1 MIQKYH
7 ASEIAYQD
15 ISKSSKKSVWGRI
28 WVLEK
33 QGKCLNTKAFVKM
46 VIAKLNILQAQRALQ
61 AKFFNLKRRYK
72 RDTVTVTDATG
83 EIL

>member
-7 ASEIAYQD
+7 ASAIAYQD

-33 QGKCLNTKAFVKM
+33 QGKYLNTKAFVKM
-46 VIAKLNILQAQRALQ
+46 VIAKLNILHIVTNSQQPV
-61 AKFFNLKRRYK
+61 
-72 RDTVTVTDATG
+72 DTHVMQIADSGKCV
-83 EIL
+83 